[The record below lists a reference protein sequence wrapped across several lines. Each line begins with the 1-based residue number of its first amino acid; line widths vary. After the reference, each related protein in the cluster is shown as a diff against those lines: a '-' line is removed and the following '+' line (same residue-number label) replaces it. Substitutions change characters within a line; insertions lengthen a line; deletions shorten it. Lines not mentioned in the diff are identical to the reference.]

1 MRVLKFILPSW
12 RRDIS
17 LDDRVSQKE
26 DNVRAFE
33 SDVRDCKLFF
43 YSQLENTRYRI
54 PPRQI
59 FLFCAELCTWRN
71 LFHNLEKL
79 EREREIQFGL
89 HSTNASK
96 IREDERRR
104 TRCIAKKKGKE
115 KKLETKTRWTKMN
128 LKRMVRGWKNNAKKK
143 KIR

>member
-1 MRVLKFILPSW
+1 M
-12 RRDIS
+12 
-17 LDDRVSQKE
+17 DDRVSQKE

-79 EREREIQFGL
+79 ERERERFN
-89 HSTNASK
+89 SDYT
-96 IREDERRR
+96 RR
-104 TRCIAKKKGKE
+104 TRRKYAKMNDEERVASQKKRKE

-128 LKRMVRGWKNNAKKK
+128 LKRMDRGWKNNAKKK
-143 KIR
+143 KKIR

>member
-1 MRVLKFILPSW
+1 M
-12 RRDIS
+12 
-17 LDDRVSQKE
+17 DDRVSQKE

-79 EREREIQFGL
+79 ERERERCN
-89 HSTNASK
+89 SDYT
-96 IREDERRR
+96 RR
-104 TRCIAKKKGKE
+104 TRRKYAKMNDEERVASQKKGNE
-115 KKLETKTRWTKMN
+115 KKTRNENSMDENEFKTDGS
-128 LKRMVRGWKNNAKKK
+128 RMEK
-143 KIR
+143 